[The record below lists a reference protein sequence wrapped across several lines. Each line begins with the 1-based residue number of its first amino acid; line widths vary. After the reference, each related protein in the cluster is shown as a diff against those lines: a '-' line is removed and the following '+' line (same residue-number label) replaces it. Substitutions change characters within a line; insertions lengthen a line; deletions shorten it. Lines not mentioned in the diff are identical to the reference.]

1 MNPVVQEVDNIFI
14 FIVGISVVLLLGVTF
29 AMIYFV
35 IRYRAKK
42 HPKPENITG
51 NTTLEVVWTVIPLIL
66 VLAMFYYGWQGF
78 KLMRNVPPDAMTVKV
93 TGRMWKWT
101 FEYGNKKTSDTLYVP
116 VGKPVKMEI
125 QSADVNHSFYIP
137 SFRIKEDAIPGRT
150 NYLWFLP
157 NEKGTFDVM
166 CAEYCGM
173 NHSYMLSKIVVISVE
188 DFNKW
193 ISAPDS
199 SKTDTLK
206 VVPPVNTQVKA
217 DSVKTGNVKK
227 DTVKTEN
234 IKKEKNNKLKDT
246 IKK

>member
-1 MNPVVQEVDNIFI
+1 MNPVAHEVDNIFI

-29 AMIYFV
+29 AMIYLV
-35 IRYRAKK
+35 IKYRSKK
-42 HPKPENITG
+42 HPKSENITG

-93 TGRMWKWT
+93 TGRMWKWS
-101 FEYGNKKTSDTLYVP
+101 FEYENKKTSDTLYVP
-116 VGKPVKMEI
+116 VGKPVKMDI

-137 SFRIKEDAIPGRT
+137 SFRIKEDAVPGRT

-157 NEKGTFDVM
+157 NEKGTYDVM

-173 NHSYMLSKIVVISVE
+173 NHSYMLTKIVAVPE
-188 DFNKW
+188 DEFTKW
-193 ISAPDS
+193 LT
-199 SKTDTLK
+199 KTDTLK
-206 VVPPVNTQVKA
+206 T
-217 DSVKTGNVKK
+217 
-227 DTVKTEN
+227 DTTKIN
-234 IKKEKNNKLKDT
+234 QPINLQDT